1 MKQGAVSKQPGGR
14 TYIVSGDLRVI
25 VSRWLGEAGP
35 FYVPERQFFQKHQA
49 RLLSKLKEIFPE
61 PEQRVHLSRYEY
73 VKTGI
78 MMLISEN
85 SKDIPVISLDQVYV
99 EQGIADIHF
108 DVNRVVKWSKH
119 QAEDNWTAGWTD
131 LGHGPRNS
139 NLTIA
144 SQLDRIANQ
153 GRIKRMINK
162 RVVLV
167 DDGTWTRQ
175 SLIAAQKLLSSI
187 GIQVEMFIVGIE
199 IRPADESE
207 CVTLDRPYFWA
218 EKFVKE
224 DVIDWVS
231 ERDFYPG
238 IGCSGRTVGESLDN
252 RFSSEVMREYY
263 YSIPMQGNY
272 GAPYV
277 LPLGDPI
284 SWANIPPEAAKDFS
298 LFCLEQ
304 TIVLYKAIEAET
316 QRITKVPVQVR
327 IKDLQRPPYFYRKRP
342 DSSVVVELKRSIE
355 LLKEKF

>member
-1 MKQGAVSKQPGGR
+1 M
-14 TYIVSGDLRVI
+14 
-25 VSRWLGEAGP
+25 
-35 FYVPERQFFQKHQA
+35 PERQFFQKLQA
-49 RLLSKLKEIFPE
+49 RLLDKLKEIFPE
-61 PEQRVHLSRYEY
+61 PKQKVHLSRYEY

-78 MMLISEN
+78 MMLISEQA
-85 SKDIPVISLDQVYV
+85 KDIPVISLDQVYV

-108 DVNRVVKWSKH
+108 DVNRIVKWSKH
-119 QAEDNWTAGWTD
+119 RAEGEWTDGWTE
-131 LGHGPRNS
+131 LGHGPRSS

-153 GRIKRMINK
+153 GRIKRMVNK

-175 SLIAAQKLLSSI
+175 SLIAAQKLLGSI
-187 GIQVEMFIVGIE
+187 GIQVKMFIVGIE
-199 IRPADESE
+199 IRPSDESE

-238 IGCSGRTVGESLDN
+238 VGFSGRTVGESIDN
-252 RFSSEVMREYY
+252 RFPSEVMREYY

-277 LPLGDPI
+277 LPLGDPA
-284 SWANIPPEAAKDFS
+284 SWANIPAEASKDFS
-298 LFCLEQ
+298 RFCLEQ
-304 TIVLYKAIEAET
+304 SIMLYRAIEAET
-316 QRITKVPVQVR
+316 KRITKVPVQ
-327 IKDLQRPPYFYRKRP
+327 IKIRHLQRPPYFYRKRP
-342 DSSVVVELKRSIE
+342 DCSVVEELKRSLEI
-355 LLKEKF
+355 LDEKF